1 MLEFIIVNVI
11 IIGIVNMNS
20 VTSVKEVNKFIT
32 FIWTEIFH
40 SSLQPFPTSSLQGK
54 DESLSL
60 TADS

>member
-1 MLEFIIVNVI
+1 
-11 IIGIVNMNS
+11 MNS

-32 FIWTEIFH
+32 FIWRENFH

-60 TADS
+60 TADP